1 MPPGPS
7 GRRRKDGVC
16 IESGVIVEDR
26 AAAGLDPAI
35 ASAFPFETV
44 RKGQD
49 AFLADAVAAI
59 REGKHLL
66 AHAPTGTGKTA
77 VALTAAVEYARRS
90 GKLVLFLTSKQ
101 SQHWIAVETL
111 RRMRDRG
118 LGVVGVDVVA
128 KQAMCVNEQ
137 APRTAHAFRQFCESH
152 VRARTCAWFSRPA
165 DAAVKLAVQKVL
177 HVSELV
183 EASRACGTC
192 PHKAAMEAAKRAQV
206 VVCDYNYVFSDIR
219 EKVLPR
225 IERPLEEI
233 VLIVDEAHNL
243 PDRIRSHLT
252 GDLDAPML
260 IRASKEARAVDPE
273 AGGHLQGVARS
284 LHQALIASEGERVVG
299 REELTEAVEK
309 GLKGWGYDD
318 LLRGAVEAGE
328 TLAGR
333 GIPTI
338 LPEIAEFLRRWRDVR
353 EGVLRI
359 AVGGPGGRFSLRLLD
374 PSILSR
380 RVFADVHS
388 SILMSG
394 TLHPPAMYA
403 DLLGIEAARRVLR
416 AYPNPFPKENRKVLV
431 DPKVTTSY
439 DRRSPSMYA
448 RIARELLA
456 VVAGVPGNVAAF
468 FPSYEILGAVV
479 EGVRTATTG
488 KQLVVEKQEWGAA
501 ERGRVLESLRELR
514 VRGGGLLMGV
524 QGGSLSE
531 GVDYAGNLLSA
542 VVIVGFPF
550 SPPTL
555 EVEALKAYYIRKFG
569 GERGHEYAYVYPAIN
584 KILQAAGRC
593 IRSERDRAVVVL
605 LESRLLDPRY
615 ARCFPP
621 DFPLASV
628 SDVGTEVRTFFYG
641 PRPSDAPCS

>member
-1 MPPGPS
+1 MS
-7 GRRRKDGVC
+7 L
-16 IESGVIVEDR
+16 ESEVIVEDR
-26 AAAGLDPAI
+26 VAPGLDPAI
-35 ASAFPFETV
+35 ASAFPFEAV
-44 RKGQD
+44 RRGQD

-59 REGKHLL
+59 REGRHLL

-77 VALTAAVEYARRS
+77 VALTAAVEYARRA

-111 RRMRDRG
+111 RRMRARG
-118 LGVVGVDVVA
+118 FGVVGVDVVA
-128 KQAMCVNEQ
+128 KQAMCVNDR
-137 APRTAHAFRQFCESH
+137 APSAAHAFRQFCESH
-152 VRARTCAWFSRPA
+152 VRARTCAWFARPA
-165 DAAVKLAVQKVL
+165 DAAVKLASQKVL

-192 PHKAAMEAAKRAQV
+192 PHKAAMEAARRAHV

-233 VLIVDEAHNL
+233 VLVVDEAHNL
-243 PDRIRSHLT
+243 PDRIRGHLT

-260 IRASKEARAVDPE
+260 IRASKEAKAVDPE
-273 AGGHLQGVARS
+273 AGAQLQGVARS
-284 LHQALIASEGERVVG
+284 LHQALIAREGERAVG
-299 REELTEAVEK
+299 RDALIDAVET
-309 GLKGWGYDD
+309 GLRGAGYDD
-318 LLRGAVEAGE
+318 LLRSATDAGE
-328 TLAGR
+328 ALAGR

-359 AVGGPGGRFSLRLLD
+359 AVGGAGGRFSLRLLD

-380 RVFADVHS
+380 RVFEDVHAS
-388 SILMSG
+388 LLMSG
-394 TLHPPAMYA
+394 TLHPPGMYA
-403 DLLGIEAARRVLR
+403 DLLGIEPYRRVLR
-416 AYPNPFPKENRKVLV
+416 AYPNPFPRENRRVLV
-431 DPKVTTSY
+431 DASVTTSY
-439 DRRSPSMYA
+439 DRRGPAMYA
-448 RIARELLA
+448 RIARELLG
-456 VVAGVPGNVAAF
+456 VVSAVPGNVAAF
-468 FPSYEILGAVV
+468 FPSYEVLGEVL
-479 EGVRTATTG
+479 EGVRTVASG
-488 KQLVVEKQEWGAA
+488 KQLIVERQDWGAR
-501 ERGRVLESLRELR
+501 ERGRVLESLREFR
-514 VRGGGLLMGV
+514 TRGGALLLGV
-524 QGGSLSE
+524 LGGSLSE
-531 GVDYAGNLLSA
+531 GVDYAGNLLSG
-542 VVIVGFPF
+542 VVIVGLPF

-569 GERGHEYAYVYPAIN
+569 AERGHAYAYVYPAIN
-584 KILQAAGRC
+584 KVLQAAGRC

-628 SDVGTEVRTFFYG
+628 SGPVNEVRTFFYG
-641 PRPSDAPCS
+641 GRASAAPCS

>member
-1 MPPGPS
+1 MPL
-7 GRRRKDGVC
+7 
-16 IESGVIVEDR
+16 ESEVIVAER
-26 AAAGLDPAI
+26 VAGGLDPAI

-44 RKGQD
+44 RRGQD

-77 VALTAAVEYARRS
+77 VALTAAVEYARRA

-111 RRMRDRG
+111 RRMRARG
-118 LGVVGVDVVA
+118 FGVVGIDVVA
-128 KQAMCVNEQ
+128 KQAMCLNDR
-137 APRTAHAFRQFCESH
+137 APRTAQAFRQFCESH
-152 VRARTCAWFSRPA
+152 VRTRTCGWFSRPA
-165 DAAVKLAVQKVL
+165 DAAVKLASQKVL

-192 PHKAAMEAAKRAQV
+192 PHKAAMEAAKRAHV

-233 VLIVDEAHNL
+233 VLVVDEAHNL

-260 IRASKEARAVDPE
+260 IRASKEARTVDPE

-284 LHQALIASEGERVVG
+284 LQQALIAREGERVVG
-299 REELTEAVEK
+299 REELIEAVEK
-309 GLKGWGYDD
+309 GLRGSGYDD
-318 LLRGAVEAGE
+318 LLWAASDAGE
-328 TLAGR
+328 ALARR
-333 GIPTI
+333 GIPMI
-338 LPEIAEFLRRWRDVR
+338 LPEVAEFLRRWRDVK
-353 EGVLRI
+353 EGVLRLC
-359 AVGGPGGRFSLRLLD
+359 VGGAGGKFSLRLLD

-380 RVFADVHS
+380 RVFEEVHAS
-388 SILMSG
+388 VLMSG
-394 TLHPPAMYA
+394 TLHPPEMYA
-403 DLLGIEAARRVLR
+403 DLLGIETSRRVLR
-416 AYPNPFPKENRKVLV
+416 AYPNPFPKENRRILV
-431 DPKVTTSY
+431 NATVTTSY
-439 DRRSPSMYA
+439 DRRGPSMYA
-448 RIARELLA
+448 RIAHELVA
-456 VVAGVPGNVAAF
+456 VVAAVPGNVAAF
-468 FPSYEILGAVV
+468 FPSYEILAAVV
-479 EGVRTATTG
+479 ERVRTVATG
-488 KQLVVEKQEWGAA
+488 KQLVVEKREWGSA
-501 ERGRVLESLRELR
+501 ERGRALESLRELR
-514 VRGGGLLMGV
+514 GRGGGLLMGV

-555 EVEALKAYYIRKFG
+555 EVEALKAYYMRKFG
-569 GERGHEYAYVYPAIN
+569 AERGHEYAYVYPAIN

-615 ARCFPP
+615 ARCFPA
-621 DFPLASV
+621 DFPLATV
-628 SDVGTEVRTFFYG
+628 SDVATEVRTFFYG

>member
-1 MPPGPS
+1 
-7 GRRRKDGVC
+7 
-16 IESGVIVEDR
+16 
-26 AAAGLDPAI
+26 
-35 ASAFPFETV
+35 
-44 RKGQD
+44 
-49 AFLADAVAAI
+49 
-59 REGKHLL
+59 
-66 AHAPTGTGKTA
+66 
-77 VALTAAVEYARRS
+77 
-90 GKLVLFLTSKQ
+90 
-101 SQHWIAVETL
+101 
-111 RRMRDRG
+111 
-118 LGVVGVDVVA
+118 
-128 KQAMCVNEQ
+128 AMCLNDR

-152 VRARTCAWFSRPA
+152 VRSRTCAWFSHPA
-165 DAAVKLAVQKVL
+165 DAAVKLASQKVL

-192 PHKAAMEAAKRAQV
+192 PHKAAMEAARRAQV

-233 VLIVDEAHNL
+233 VLVVDEAHNL

-260 IRASKEARAVDPE
+260 IRASKEAKAVDPE
-273 AGGHLQGVARS
+273 AGGHLQEVARS
-284 LHQALIASEGERVVG
+284 LHQALIAREGERVVE
-299 REELTEAVEK
+299 REELIEAVEK

-318 LLRGAVEAGE
+318 LLRASSEAGE

-333 GIPTI
+333 GIPTV
-338 LPEIAEFLRRWRDVR
+338 LPEIAECLRRWRDAR
-353 EGVLRI
+353 EGVLRLC
-359 AVGGPGGRFSLRLLD
+359 VGGPGGKFSLRLLD

-380 RVFADVHS
+380 RVFEQVHAS
-388 SILMSG
+388 VLMSG

-403 DLLGIEAARRVLR
+403 DLLGIEPARRVLR
-416 AYPNPFPKENRKVLV
+416 AYPNPFPKENRRVLV

-448 RIARELLA
+448 KIAHELLA

-468 FPSYEILGAVV
+468 FPSYEILAAVV
-479 EGVRTATTG
+479 ERVRTVATG
-488 KQLVVEKQEWGAA
+488 KQLVAEKQEWGAA
-501 ERGRVLESLRELR
+501 ERGRVLESLRDLR
-514 VRGGGLLMGV
+514 TRGGALLMGV

-550 SPPTL
+550 SPPTI
-555 EVEALKAYYIRKFG
+555 EVEALKSYYMRKFG
-569 GERGHEYAYVYPAIN
+569 AQRGHEYAYVYPAIN

-615 ARCFPP
+615 AGCFPG
-621 DFPLASV
+621 DFPLVPV
-628 SDVGTEVRTFFYG
+628 SDVASEVRSFFYG
-641 PRPSDAPCS
+641 GSASDAPCS